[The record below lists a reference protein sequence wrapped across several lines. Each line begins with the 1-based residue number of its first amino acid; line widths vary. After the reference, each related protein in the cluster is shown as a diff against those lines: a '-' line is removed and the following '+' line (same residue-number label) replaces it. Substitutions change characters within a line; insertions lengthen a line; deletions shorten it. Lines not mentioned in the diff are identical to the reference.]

1 MSHGPADEMSTRAA
15 GALEAFAPATRAW
28 FEDAFPGGPT
38 PVQARAWQA
47 IGRGANTLLI
57 APTGSGKTLAAFLSA
72 IDRLGREQ
80 PRSASSSGSPNG
92 SSSGSPRGSGGP
104 ADRRGAGRGVR
115 VLYVSPLKALGA
127 DVERNLRRPL
137 AGIAEAAEA
146 LGEPAAPISVAVRS
160 GDTPA
165 AQRRR
170 LATRPPQI
178 LITTPESLYL
188 MLTSQVRQ
196 SLRAVETVIVD
207 EIHSVAG
214 QKRGTH
220 LALSLERL
228 DLLLER
234 PAQRIGLSATVSP
247 RQEVA
252 RLLGGARPV
261 TIVADD
267 APALP
272 EVSVTVPVP
281 DMASLPAA
289 PDRHAAAQRPQPK
302 GRAGGGS
309 RGGGGSSTGRASGA
323 PPSVS
328 SRAWHSD
335 RALRRAM
342 AHSPDGAPAPEAAGT
357 RHSIWPHIEQA
368 ILDQVLAHRTTVVFV
383 NSRGLCERLTAR
395 LNEAYAS
402 RLALPQAPQAGAP
415 PLPHHRDSFNAGDA
429 SHTRALPAGAP
440 VIAKA
445 HHGSVSKEQRLAVED
460 ELKSGALRCVVATAS
475 LELGI
480 DMGSIDLVLQVAPPP
495 SVASGLQ
502 RVGRANHHVGGRP
515 RGTIYPVHRTQLIDA
530 AVISEGMRQ
539 GRIER
544 TALVANALDVLAQQ
558 TVAAAAMEDLDVE
571 AWYTTVRRAAPY
583 RDLPRRSYEA
593 VLELL
598 AGGYASADLADFAPR
613 LTWDR
618 QAGTLHARPGA
629 QRLAV
634 GASGTIPD
642 RGLFPVVLPDG
653 AQEGGRRRVGELDE
667 EMVNE
672 TSVGDVITLGTTA
685 WRVREITGDRVVVDP
700 APGRSARLP
709 FWHGEGP
716 GRPAAA
722 GAAKGAFLRLA
733 SSAIADDP
741 GPARL
746 GQDDGARADTLA
758 EPGFIDRLAEDGL
771 DARARRNLI
780 SLLREQRAATGAI
793 LSDTTLVLERGQ
805 DESDSWRLILHS
817 PWGRPVHEP
826 WAMAIRERLRTT
838 MGIEPQLVVADD
850 GIVVQLPMTQQ
861 EVPGADLVV
870 FDADELTRLVRS
882 RIGGTALFAARFRE
896 CAARAL
902 LMPAA
907 QPGRRTP
914 LWLQRL
920 KSGQLLEASRR
931 FEGFPISVEA
941 ARECLQDVYDL
952 PALAGLM
959 ERIAGGEVRVVE
971 AAPHSP
977 SPLAAPLLLGYSAA
991 LLYQDD
997 LPHAERSAH
1006 LLSLDPEVLAEL
1018 MGDEVATGLLDEGVI
1033 DEVGAQLQ
1041 RLAPDRRMRPDAE
1054 GVADLLREL
1063 GPLSPQ
1069 EITERC
1075 QGTDETRAREALAA
1089 LEGARRAF
1097 SLRIGGRQ
1105 AWARAEDGPVLREAL
1120 GAVVPRWAGTR
1131 DDGAVIVA
1139 RADRSP
1145 LDELVVRYA
1154 RTHAVVTAEQVARAF
1169 GLGRAVALE
1178 CLGHLAEQDAVM
1190 RLGPMPGREAGGDQE
1205 AEPGWMAP
1213 EVFRRIRARSLERAR
1228 EAIEP
1233 VGAASLQRLVLDR
1246 AGLTEPRGGMDGL
1259 AEALADL
1266 EGVWLP
1272 AALWEEAVLPA
1283 RVPDYRP
1290 AMLDELLASG
1300 EVVWQARSA
1309 QCARPEEGPV
1319 ATGAGADK
1327 AGAESDEAAGGEP
1340 GAGGGS
1346 AGPDRAGAAGQGLA
1360 PEEIAFFPSDS
1371 PEAPLPDPDGAPALG
1386 AVDLWQ
1392 AVLAGRATAGSFE
1405 PVRRALAPAAT
1416 APAPRRVRS
1425 RRGRGRYAGRYSYSA
1440 AGLSS
1445 RATGA
1450 PVAATHGAGAAVGGA
1465 GGGAAGPVD
1474 AVVASGRPW
1483 RGLVEPE
1490 LGAEERAAGLVELLV
1505 ERYGVLT
1512 RDIAVAAGVPGGLT
1526 PLMPVLRRMEDTG
1539 LLLRGRFVEG
1549 LGPFQLAGR
1558 ETVEALRSLEAGADG
1573 AGAGAGGAEAGA
1585 SAGGGVVVLDVTD
1598 PACLVGRG
1606 VTWPQAVLPPGL
1618 TEREAGGPGA
1628 RQERGAGLRRRG
1640 ARVVLTGGR
1649 PVLHAAPRMRA
1660 LTSFTPDRG
1669 ELLDALVALIA
1680 DEHRAAQRGAR
1691 QGGSRRCVVEALNG
1705 VPALDRGV
1713 EALLTEAG
1721 LVRDPRGMRLAGGL
1735 HGP

>member
-15 GALEAFAPATRAW
+15 GALDAFTPATRAW

-57 APTGSGKTLAAFLSA
+57 TPTGSGKTLAAFLSA

-80 PRSASSSGSPNG
+80 PRSASPSTSSSG
-92 SSSGSPRGSGGP
+92 SSSGSPRGAGGP

-289 PDRHAAAQRPQPK
+289 PDSHAAAQRPQPK
-302 GRAGGGS
+302 GRAGGDS

-328 SRAWHSD
+328 SRAWRSD

-571 AWYTTVRRAAPY
+571 VWYTTVRRSAPY

-642 RGLFPVVLPDG
+642 RGLFPVVLPEG
-653 AQEGGRRRVGELDE
+653 AEEGGRRRVGELDE

-722 GAAKGAFLRLA
+722 GAARGAFLRLA
-733 SSAIADDP
+733 SSAIADGP

-746 GQDDGARADTLA
+746 GQGDGARADALA
-758 EPGFIDRLAEDGL
+758 EPAFIERLAEDGL

-793 LSDTTLVLERGQ
+793 PSDTTLMLERGQ
-805 DESDSWRLILHS
+805 DESGSWRLILHS

-850 GIVVQLPMTQQ
+850 GIVVQLPMTEQ

-870 FDADELTRLVRS
+870 FDADELTHLVRS

-959 ERIAGGEVRVVE
+959 ERIAGGAVRVVE

-977 SPLAAPLLLGYSAA
+977 SPFAAPLLLGYSSA
-991 LLYQDD
+991 LLYQGD

-1018 MGDEVATGLLDEGVI
+1018 MGEETAAELLDAGVLE
-1033 DEVGAQLQ
+1033 EVGARLQ

-1069 EITERC
+1069 EIAERC
-1075 QGTDETRAREALAA
+1075 QDADETRAREALAA

-1097 SLRIGGRQ
+1097 SLRIGGRR

-1178 CLGHLAEQDAVM
+1178 CLGHLAEQGAVM
-1190 RLGPMPGREAGGDQE
+1190 RLGPVPGREAGGERE
-1205 AEPGWMAP
+1205 AGPGWMVP
-1213 EVFRRIRARSLERAR
+1213 EVFRRIRARSLARAR

-1233 VGAASLQRLVLDR
+1233 VGAAALQRLVLDR
-1246 AGLTEPRGGMDGL
+1246 AGLTEPRGGIDGL
-1259 AEALADL
+1259 AEALAAL

-1272 AALWEEAVLPA
+1272 TALWEEAVLPA
-1283 RVPDYRP
+1283 RVADYRP
-1290 AMLDELLASG
+1290 AMLDELLAAG
-1300 EVVWQARSA
+1300 EVVWQARSGRSDGPGGT
-1309 QCARPEEGPV
+1309 AREAPPG
-1319 ATGAGADK
+1319 
-1327 AGAESDEAAGGEP
+1327 AAGGTARDE
-1340 GAGGGS
+1340 GAV
-1346 AGPDRAGAAGQGLA
+1346 AAPD
-1360 PEEIAFFPSDS
+1360 EIAFFPSDS
-1371 PEAPLPDPDGAPALG
+1371 PLAPVADSAMALG
-1386 AVDLWQ
+1386 AEAAGLWEE
-1392 AVLAGRATAGSFE
+1392 VLAGRATAGSFE
-1405 PVRRALAPAAT
+1405 PVRRALRP
-1416 APAPRRVRS
+1416 APAPSARRVRS
-1425 RRGRGRYAGRYSYSA
+1425 RRGRGRYAGLASRPLAAAGTSSA
-1440 AGLSS
+1440 AG
-1445 RATGA
+1445 
-1450 PVAATHGAGAAVGGA
+1450 A
-1465 GGGAAGPVD
+1465 GGPSAVE
-1474 AVVASGRPW
+1474 AVVAGGRQW
-1483 RGLVEPE
+1483 RALVEPE
-1490 LGAEERAAGLVELLV
+1490 AGQEERALAIIESLLD
-1505 ERYGVLT
+1505 RYGVIS
-1512 RDIAVAAGVPGGLT
+1512 RDIALATGERGGLT
-1526 PLMPVLRRMEDTG
+1526 PLMPVLRRMEDAG
-1539 LLLRGRFVEG
+1539 ALLRGRFVEG
-1549 LGPFQLAGR
+1549 QGPFQLAERG
-1558 ETVEALRSLEAGADG
+1558 TVEALRSAAPGDG
-1573 AGAGAGGAEAGA
+1573 DAGAGPSRED
-1585 SAGGGVVVLDVTD
+1585 SMVVLDPRD

-1606 VTWPQAVLPPGL
+1606 VAWPEPVLPAGL
-1618 TEREAGGPGA
+1618 TQRVVEAEAAP
-1628 RQERGAGLRRRG
+1628 RRRG
-1640 ARVVLTGGR
+1640 ARVVLAGGR
-1649 PVLHAAPRMRA
+1649 PVLHATERMRA
-1660 LTSFTPDRG
+1660 LTSFTADRG
-1669 ELLDALVALIA
+1669 ELLDALVALVA
-1680 DEHRAAQRGAR
+1680 EERRAAQRGDHR
-1691 QGGSRRCVVEALNG
+1691 GGARRCVVEALNG
-1705 VPALDRGV
+1705 VAALDRGV
-1713 EALLTEAG
+1713 SALLAEAG
-1721 LVRDPRGMRLAGGL
+1721 LVRDPRGMRLASGL
-1735 HGP
+1735 RERP

>member
-1 MSHGPADEMSTRAA
+1 MSTRAA

-80 PRSASSSGSPNG
+80 PHSASSSGSPNG
-92 SSSGSPRGSGGP
+92 SSSGSPRGSGGR
-104 ADRRGAGRGVR
+104 AGRRGAGRGVR
-115 VLYVSPLKALGA
+115 VLYISPLKALGA

-137 AGIAEAAEA
+137 AEIAEAAEA

-272 EVSVTVPVP
+272 EVDVVVPVP

-289 PDRHAAAQRPQPK
+289 PDRREAVERARPAATGPSRAQ
-302 GRAGGGS
+302 
-309 RGGGGSSTGRASGA
+309 GA
-323 PPSVS
+323 ARSADS
-328 SRAWHSD
+328 SRAWRSD
-335 RALRRAM
+335 RALQRAM
-342 AHSPDGAPAPEAAGT
+342 AREAPGAPGPST
-357 RHSIWPHIEQA
+357 PSIWPHIEQA

-395 LNEAYAS
+395 LNEAHAR
-402 RLALPQAPQAGAP
+402 RLGLPRAPQAGVP
-415 PLPHHRDSFNAGDA
+415 PLPHHRESWNAGDA
-429 SHTRALPAGAP
+429 SHTPALPAEAP

-445 HHGSVSKEQRLAVED
+445 HHGSVSKEQRLAVEG

-495 SVASGLQ
+495 SVSSGLQ
-502 RVGRANHHVGGRP
+502 RVGRANHHVGGCP
-515 RGTIYPVHRTQLIDA
+515 RGTIYPVQRTQLIDA

-544 TALVANALDVLAQQ
+544 TALVTNALDVLAQQ

-571 AWYTTVRRAAPY
+571 AWFAAVRRAAPY
-583 RDLPRRSYEA
+583 RDLPRRAYDA

-618 QAGTLHARPGA
+618 QAGALTARPGA

-642 RGLFPVVLPDG
+642 RGLFPVVLPEG
-653 AQEGGRRRVGELDE
+653 AEEGGRRRVGELDE
-667 EMVNE
+667 EMVHE

-722 GAAKGAFLRLA
+722 GAAKGAFLRRA
-733 SSAIADDP
+733 SSAMTAGP

-746 GQDDGARADTLA
+746 GEGVGVPEDALA
-758 EPGFIDRLAEDGL
+758 EPAFLARLAEDGL

-793 LSDTTLVLERGQ
+793 PSDTTLVLERGQ
-805 DESDSWRLILHS
+805 DESGSWRLILHS

-826 WAMAIRERLRTT
+826 WAMAIRERLRIT

-850 GIVVQLPMTQQ
+850 GIVVQIPMTQQ

-882 RIGGTALFAARFRE
+882 RIGSTALFAARFRE

-920 KSGQLLEASRR
+920 KSSQLLEASRR

-959 ERIAGGEVRVVE
+959 ERIAGGAVRVVE
-971 AAPHSP
+971 AAPHFP
-977 SPLAAPLLLGYSAA
+977 SPFAAPLLFGYSAA

-1006 LLSLDPEVLAEL
+1006 LLSLDPQVLAEL
-1018 MGDEVATGLLDEGVI
+1018 MGDETAAELLDAEVME
-1033 DEVGAQLQ
+1033 EVGAQLQ
-1041 RLAPDRRMRPDAE
+1041 HLAPDRRVRPDAE

-1063 GPLSPQ
+1063 GPLSPR
-1069 EITERC
+1069 EIAERC
-1075 QGTDETRAREALAA
+1075 RDAVEPQESQGTQDSQAPTADGPVGGQADETQVHGALAV
-1089 LEGARRAF
+1089 LEGAQRAF
-1097 SLRIGGRQ
+1097 ALRIGGREV
-1105 AWARAEDGPVLREAL
+1105 WARAEDGPALGEAL
-1120 GAVVPRWAGTR
+1120 GAVVPQWAGAR
-1131 DDGAVIVA
+1131 DDGAVIMAQAV
-1139 RADRSP
+1139 RSP

-1169 GLGRAVALE
+1169 GLGRAVAAE
-1178 CLGHLAEQDAVM
+1178 CLGRLVDEGALM
-1190 RLGPMPGREAGGDQE
+1190 RLGSVLGREAGGERE
-1205 AEPGWMAP
+1205 AAPGWVAP
-1213 EVFRRIRARSLERAR
+1213 EVFRRIRARSLARAR
-1228 EAIEP
+1228 EAVEP
-1233 VGAASLQRLVLDR
+1233 VGAVALQRLVLDR
-1246 AGLTEPRGGMDGL
+1246 GGLSEPHGGMEGL
-1259 AEALADL
+1259 AEALASL

-1272 AALWEEAVLPA
+1272 AAQWEEAVLPA

-1290 AMLDELLASG
+1290 AMLDELLADG
-1300 EVVWQARSA
+1300 EVVWQARTT
-1309 QCARPEEGPV
+1309 RDG
-1319 ATGAGADK
+1319 GAG
-1327 AGAESDEAAGGEP
+1327 SP
-1340 GAGGGS
+1340 GDS
-1346 AGPDRAGAAGQGLA
+1346 APRAPG
-1360 PEEIAFFPSDS
+1360 EIAFFPSDS
-1371 PEAPLPDPDGAPALG
+1371 PLAPVTGPMTGPITGSMTGPVAEAGAEPVAASGADAGSAWEAALS
-1386 AVDLWQ
+1386 
-1392 AVLAGRATAGSFE
+1392 GRATSGSFD
-1405 PVRRALAPAAT
+1405 PVRRALRPAA
-1416 APAPRRVRS
+1416 ASPPAARRVRS
-1425 RRGRGRYAGRYSYSA
+1425 RRGRSRYSA
-1440 AGLSS
+1440 LSS
-1445 RATGA
+1445 RSLTAGGATGA
-1450 PVAATHGAGAAVGGA
+1450 IGSAGSAGGPGAGQAVEA
-1465 GGGAAGPVD
+1465 L
-1474 AVVASGRPW
+1474 VASGRQW
-1483 RGLVEPE
+1483 RS
-1490 LGAEERAAGLVELLV
+1490 LGESVVGDEERAVAMIESLLD
-1505 ERYGVLT
+1505 RYGVLS
-1512 RDIAVAAGVPGGLT
+1512 RDIALAAGLPGGLG

-1539 LLLRGRFVEG
+1539 VLLRGRFVEG
-1549 LGPFQLAGR
+1549 QGSFQLAER
-1558 ETVEALRSLEAGADG
+1558 ETVEALRALAAGSEAGG
-1573 AGAGAGGAEAGA
+1573 SGGTGTAGHGAGGGGA
-1585 SAGGGVVVLDVTD
+1585 VVLEVRD

-1606 VTWPQAVLPPGL
+1606 VAWPEPALPPGL
-1618 TEREAGGPGA
+1618 AQREARCEAEGA
-1628 RQERGAGLRRRG
+1628 ALRRRG
-1640 ARVVLTGGR
+1640 TRVVLMGGR
-1649 PVLHAAPRMRA
+1649 PVLHAAPRMRG

-1669 ELLDALVALIA
+1669 ELLGALVALVA
-1680 DEHRAAQRGAR
+1680 DGRRAERRGSR
-1691 QGGSRRCVVEALNG
+1691 RGGSRRCVVEALNG
-1705 VPALDRGV
+1705 VPAFDRGV
-1713 EALLTEAG
+1713 SALLAEAG
-1721 LVRDPRGMRLAGGL
+1721 LVRDPRGMRLTGGL
-1735 HGP
+1735 HSP